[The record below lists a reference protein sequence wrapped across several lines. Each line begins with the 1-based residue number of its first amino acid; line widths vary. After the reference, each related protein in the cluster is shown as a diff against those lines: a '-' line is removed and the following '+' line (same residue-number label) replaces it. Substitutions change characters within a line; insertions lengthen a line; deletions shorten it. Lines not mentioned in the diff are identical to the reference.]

1 MLNFDFFKK
10 GLGIVFPTYFVHNFS
25 RKMFLKLCSINWPN
39 FIAWFPL
46 FLEMLVNISIAIA
59 CWPDC
64 DAIDFEI
71 NLIFLIKP
79 FSYTTKKSRQKFKY
93 LENER
98 SFYREIKSIF
108 HHFYKTFSCQKLHQT
123 LECAFKH
130 VFEKLF
136 SPTSTYFVIAPCLN
150 KFWEKLSKNF
160 SESENIELN
169 ITISDICL

>member
-25 RKMFLKLCSINWPN
+25 RKMFLKLCSIN
-39 FIAWFPL
+39 
-46 FLEMLVNISIAIA
+46 
-59 CWPDC
+59 C

-98 SFYREIKSIF
+98 SFHREIKSIF

-150 KFWEKLSKNF
+150 KF
-160 SESENIELN
+160 
-169 ITISDICL
+169 